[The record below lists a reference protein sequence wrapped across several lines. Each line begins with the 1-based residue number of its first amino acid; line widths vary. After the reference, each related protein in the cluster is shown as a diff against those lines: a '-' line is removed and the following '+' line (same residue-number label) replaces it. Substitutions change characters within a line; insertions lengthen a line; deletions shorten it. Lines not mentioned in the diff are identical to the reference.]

1 MVVPYKRKNMT
12 TKQDYQQFIAIYDH
26 LMAKAQLLVS
36 RMRDEGK
43 LHFGKNARFH
53 SLDLDCSDEEN
64 ICIAYFDDGYD
75 LLEIERMYVRPE
87 ILLNESTWN
96 AILN

>member
-12 TKQDYQQFIAIYDH
+12 TKQDYQRFIAIYGQ
-26 LMAKAQLLVS
+26 LMAKAQLLLS

-64 ICIAYFDDGYD
+64 ICIAYFNDGYG
-75 LLEIERMYVRPE
+75 LLEIERIYVRPE

>member
-1 MVVPYKRKNMT
+1 MT

-36 RMRDEGK
+36 RMRDAGK

-75 LLEIERMYVRPE
+75 FLEIERMYVRPE

>member
-1 MVVPYKRKNMT
+1 
-12 TKQDYQQFIAIYDH
+12 
-26 LMAKAQLLVS
+26 MAKAQLLVS
-36 RMRDEGK
+36 RMRDAGK

-75 LLEIERMYVRPE
+75 FLEIERMYVRPE